1 MYHIAQYVS
10 PTLTHAIRT
19 EQAVFVWGE
28 KTPASAIPTWP
39 PLPPR
44 YRPAE
49 DPASVDTT
57 TIGIVGLYHMD
68 AAPVNG
74 GTEPDVSVSNLT
86 MQVIGNIARV
96 EGR

>member
-1 MYHIAQYVS
+1 MRARND
-10 PTLTHAIRT
+10 A
-19 EQAVFVWGE
+19 FVW
-28 KTPASAIPTWP
+28 PHALPTWP
-39 PLPPR
+39 LLSPR

-74 GTEPDVSVSNLT
+74 GTEPDVSVSNLS
-86 MQVIGNIARV
+86 MQVIGNVAQV
-96 EGR
+96 AGRCETPYQYILV